1 MATLKRNRDLRL
13 PGQSFGYK
21 DHPSNVGSGS
31 YFADT
36 GRGWVPNP
44 GASLN
49 KKVNRGGGW
58 KHPVSPTRRLPSDR
72 QPGIGI
78 ANRRAAPSFGY
89 DRAGG
94 ATNIGRYSGAPGGI
108 GAGITAIAPGQDV
121 EEESFSFTDEGLG
134 KNFLQDAG
142 RMAGDLTPDVR
153 MPGILGLFGDF
164 GKSLGAN
171 REHHKYINSRLGRA
185 SPDKNMAFFDQATY
199 DATKN
204 LSPTQ
209 LEAFKRGELSKDVLG
224 NLPGADINSGS
235 SLGQAVK
242 YFERAGITKNDL
254 QKFSDPNSKW
264 YGNEA
269 YLSAMAGG
277 DGAEDFATGMSFIK
291 NAKASANLA
300 RNMAAQEQAQG
311 RSDMDF
317 GGPLTPAGGPISIT
331 DNQFA
336 PGYEGNLY
344 DREQQIK
351 DLEDQTIEDITADL
365 GGDDYYTEGE
375 LWEDTSNDLYGDA
388 LYETGEMMPDEQYS
402 LWGDPGFYD
411 KPVGPRGMLGT
422 ERTFADMA
430 KRNSGFISPFK
441 NVTNLPFNPNALLP
455 RVSGN
460 TVNPNLIEEEE
471 TFIKP
476 KTNLRGRLGLYD

>member
-1 MATLKRNRDLRL
+1 MATLRRNRDLRL

-21 DHPSNVGSGS
+21 DHPSNVGSAS

-36 GRGWVPNP
+36 ERGWVPNP

-153 MPGILGLFGDF
+153 MPGILGIAGDF

-185 SPDKNMAFFDQATY
+185 SPEKNLAFWEQAFGNAFKPSPTS
-199 DATKN
+199 DATTR
-204 LSPTQ
+204 SFGDT
-209 LEAFKRGELSKDVLG
+209 SKG
-224 NLPGADINSGS
+224 TSF
-235 SLGQAVK
+235 GQAEK
-242 YFERAGITKNDL
+242 YFNQAGLTRNDL
-254 QKFSDPNSKW
+254 DKFMGFTPSKW
-264 YGNEA
+264 TGNEA
-269 YLSAMAGG
+269 WLRSMSS
-277 DGAEDFATGMSFIK
+277 DKEKFDTGMSFIK

-300 RNMAAQEQAQG
+300 RNMAAQEQTQLNQG
-311 RSDMDF
+311 MSPNDYYERGEHWRDTSGDVAAIGPDYETGEHWNIDDTPF
-317 GGPLTPAGGPISIT
+317 GLTET
-331 DNQFA
+331 
-336 PGYEGNLY
+336 
-344 DREQQIK
+344 
-351 DLEDQTIEDITADL
+351 EDVTADV

>member
-58 KHPVSPTRRLPSDR
+58 KHPVSPTRRGDNRFAGARQAMTSNPAYRGVGGGNRFAGARQAMTSDPAYR
-72 QPGIGI
+72 GV
-78 ANRRAAPSFGY
+78 
-89 DRAGG
+89 
-94 ATNIGRYSGAPGGI
+94 
-108 GAGITAIAPGQDV
+108 GAGITASGAGQ
-121 EEESFSFTDEGLG
+121 EEEETFAFSDEGLG
-134 KNFLQDAG
+134 RNIIEDAT

-153 MPGILGLFGDF
+153 MPGILGIAGDF

-185 SPDKNMAFFDQATY
+185 SPEKNLAFWDQAFGNAFEPSPTS
-199 DATKN
+199 DATTR
-204 LSPTQ
+204 SFGDT
-209 LEAFKRGELSKDVLG
+209 SKG
-224 NLPGADINSGS
+224 TSF
-235 SLGQAVK
+235 GQAEK
-242 YFERAGITKNDL
+242 YFNQAGLTRNDL
-254 QKFSDPNSKW
+254 DKFMGFTPSKW
-264 YGNEA
+264 TGNEA
-269 YLSAMAGG
+269 WLRSMSS
-277 DGAEDFATGMSFIK
+277 DKEKFDTGMSFIK